1 MFLCLKL
8 HSQFGKLFVP
18 ILVRLCLVWTLAIQE
33 NCIQHCPTFFL
44 WTWVQRLSQLC
55 RSLGEKEV
63 SPPCSLATLI
73 MSGRPMEDL
82 IGQATWIVA
91 NWINIKKQSK
101 TNNWWNF
108 QDLMTCNDFIMYS
121 AYKLPN
127 GPLQQVFGSISE
139 LFERPFCI
147 THSGSSGNV
156 DEIDRNCIH
165 LNHVN
170 STYACLLPCMF
181 CSGRFFADG
190 SCGRLMTWSKATA
203 EQDKIVWLCFILWW
217 KEGRVKQVWRQCWLA
232 VVRWDWQH
240 VLHKWIT
247 NGLWRFGAL

>member
-1 MFLCLKL
+1 M
-8 HSQFGKLFVP
+8 
-18 ILVRLCLVWTLAIQE
+18 RLCLVWTLAIQE

-101 TNNWWNF
+101 TNNWWIF

-139 LFERPFCI
+139 LFWETFLHYTFGIIRECR
-147 THSGSSGNV
+147 
-156 DEIDRNCIH
+156 RN
-165 LNHVN
+165 
-170 STYACLLPCMF
+170 
-181 CSGRFFADG
+181 
-190 SCGRLMTWSKATA
+190 WSKLHTFESCQFNLCLFAA
-203 EQDKIVWLCFILWW
+203 LHVLFREILRRRIVW
-217 KEGRVKQVWRQCWLA
+217 ETYDVEQGNGR
-232 VVRWDWQH
+232 
-240 VLHKWIT
+240 T
-247 NGLWRFGAL
+247 G